1 MLCQAVKAWTSA
13 WAEQFYTAD
22 TMPSL
27 LPVHSFVASLR
38 SDELHDWSPVKLK
51 RVPAIKPSPCRPPA
65 GQILTAG
72 KDNLLKVVDSHTFE
86 VRQTFRAPGFAVGT
100 VWCTACMSPDERHV
114 AAGSASG
121 VVYVWEVRDYMQVV
135 G

>member
-1 MLCQAVKAWTSA
+1 MWQSSHKDIWHLT
-13 WAEQFYTAD
+13 
-22 TMPSL
+22 
-27 LPVHSFVASLR
+27 
-38 SDELHDWSPVKLK
+38 
-51 RVPAIKPSPCRPPA
+51 A

-72 KDNLLKVVDSHTFE
+72 KDNLLKLVDSRTFE

-121 VVYVWEVRDYMQVV
+121 AVYVWEVRECRQMA